1 MSIACPHCANQNPPD
16 HFFCHQCGS
25 RLGVESAYYGQGAEP
40 TVPRRLPD
48 ESRMPP
54 RGSFRSGLYRLIRA
68 VLINQRPL
76 ASPSNNGTATN
87 SGRVETVARVSPTRS
102 DAATGGSHSEDPSLR
117 TAEGG
122 QSAAQEP
129 FATPTAVI
137 VSDEVSARMPAAGI
151 PTGSGVPVKA
161 AEYWLARAF
170 LVRHSRSHDPRQSVL
185 SPDTVPTERR
195 YTQSDVEQH
204 LPVNGPE

>member
-1 MSIACPHCANQNPPD
+1 MAIACPHCANQNPPD

-25 RLGVESAYYGQGAEP
+25 RLGVESACYVQGSEP

-76 ASPSNNGTATN
+76 ASGAGKKGTAK

-117 TAEGG
+117 TAEAG
-122 QSAAQEP
+122 QSATQEP
-129 FATPTAVI
+129 FATPTAAI
-137 VSDEVSARMPAAGI
+137 VSDDGSGRMPAAGI

-170 LVRHSRSHDPRQSVL
+170 LVRHSLPRYPGQSVL
-185 SPDTVPTERR
+185 CPDTVPTERR

-204 LPVNGPE
+204 LPANGPE